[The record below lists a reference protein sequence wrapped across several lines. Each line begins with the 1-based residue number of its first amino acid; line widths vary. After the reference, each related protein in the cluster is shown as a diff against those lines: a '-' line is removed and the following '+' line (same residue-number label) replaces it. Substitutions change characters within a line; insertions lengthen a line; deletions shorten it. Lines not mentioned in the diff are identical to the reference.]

1 MLVFHLTAEDI
12 EQFGSNALLT
22 ELVVFEVKL
31 FEQLLGVVVGAL
43 HCHHTGGLLGGT
55 VLECDFLHLGEDEHR
70 EHLVENLQCGGLEDI
85 KLVLLFLVSLGSLGV
100 EDSAV
105 YWE

>member
-55 VLECDFLHLGEDEHR
+55 VLGSVCASVKTFERTDEK
-70 EHLVENLQCGGLEDI
+70 G
-85 KLVLLFLVSLGSLGV
+85 
-100 EDSAV
+100 A
-105 YWE
+105 Y